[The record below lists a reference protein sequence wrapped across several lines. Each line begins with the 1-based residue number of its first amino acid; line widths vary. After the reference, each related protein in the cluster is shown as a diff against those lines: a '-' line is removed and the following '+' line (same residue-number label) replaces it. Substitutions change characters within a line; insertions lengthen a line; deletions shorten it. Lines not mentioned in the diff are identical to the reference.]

1 MAAPRFLAVVGVAVV
16 TAAGIGLTV
25 SAQPQPPLTREHLLL
40 TVDRMM
46 AERWYGGD
54 ERPKLGAT
62 KDQEILQRA
71 LASTNVEIRRLGVR
85 SLGRFENPRDVPTI
99 AAFLQDRDV
108 GTRCEAINAIV
119 SALHNSEGPDVVP
132 AMRALLMPY
141 QPAGKAPFVPQTC
154 RIDPRE
160 AIARLHYDS
169 QTAAE
174 VLRLLTSSPNPSVNP
189 NPAGPGGFRPTV
201 SFDRSEATLIL
212 RLILIMLQRDRTLPI
227 DSDLRYWI
235 RLRANPPM
243 NAPGAVVPRG
253 APPDPNN
260 GRPDL
265 DALEILG
272 LLQETDAA
280 VFSHAALWHC
290 PGLYCGWEIRV
301 AGVKGLN
308 PLDPAA
314 AQALDAAR
322 RDDAPEVRVV
332 ALRRYAS
339 VIGRTG
345 TCEPIA
351 TALSDETES
360 MLVRIEA
367 ADLLDP
373 RCQERGEVAR
383 HLAEIA
389 AELRDPIKADEW
401 RLPSHALE
409 TLAKFD
415 PASAT
420 LIVDAAAIKHRVWLV
435 RAAAARAAA
444 VIKDEG
450 ALLKLVRD
458 ADTNVRNEALNGLV
472 MLRYPAVTDLAVESL
487 ESADDQLVITGARIL
502 KGAKNRDAAIPA
514 CLKTL
519 QRLTSEGRDTSRL
532 AKLAVL
538 ERLKEWAPQDAT
550 GASSIT
556 SIVGDLAALRDFD
569 PFVVSRLV
577 EVIELATGRLQPI
590 IPSHRSFQQPTE
602 DELKSENLPDCAKL
616 VLEGGGTLV
625 IGFKMAEAP
634 LTIARFARLVGDGY
648 FNDQPFIYRRRTFE
662 TMDAGSIRGNDVS
675 GDARFLR
682 DEIGMERHVIG
693 AVGLATH
700 GRDTGDMRFFVDLWQ
715 QPAAD
720 YQFTVF
726 GTLSYKAEGPQLLPT
741 ASVNGILEGGTING
755 VFLGYHNNPCR

>member
-1 MAAPRFLAVVGVAVV
+1 MAAPRLLAVVGVAVV
-16 TAAGIGLTV
+16 TAAGLGLAV

-40 TVDRMM
+40 TVDRIMG
-46 AERWYGGD
+46 ERWYGGD
-54 ERPKLGAT
+54 RSPKLGAT

-99 AAFLQDRDV
+99 AAFLQDPDV
-108 GTRCEAINAIV
+108 GTRCEAINALV
-119 SALHNSEGPDVVP
+119 SALHNSEGAEVMP

-141 QPAGKAPFVPQTC
+141 QPVGKGPPVHPSC
-154 RIDPRE
+154 GMDPRE

-169 QTAAE
+169 QTAAD
-174 VLRLLTSSPNPSVNP
+174 VLRLLTSSPDPSVNP
-189 NPAGPGGFRPTV
+189 NPAAPGGFRPTV
-201 SFDRSEATLIL
+201 SFDRPEATLIL

-243 NAPGAVVPRG
+243 NTQGPKVAIGK
-253 APPDPNN
+253 PPDP
-260 GRPDL
+260 GIGPDI

-272 LLQETDAA
+272 LLQETDAT
-280 VFSHAALWHC
+280 VFAHAALWHC
-290 PGLYCGWEIRV
+290 PGLYCGWKIRV

-314 AQALDAAR
+314 AQALDTAR

-373 RCQERGEVAR
+373 RCQEREEVAR

-389 AELRDPIKADEW
+389 AELRDPTKADEW

-420 LIVDAAAIKHRVWLV
+420 RIVDAAAIKHRVWFV

-472 MLRYPAVTDLAVESL
+472 MLRYPAVTDLAIESL

-502 KGAKNRDAAIPA
+502 KGTKNRDAAIPA

-569 PFVVSRLV
+569 PFVVLRIV
-577 EVIELATGRLQPI
+577 DVIELATGQPQPI
-590 IPSHRSFQQPTE
+590 IPSHRPLQQPAE
-602 DELKSENLPDCAKL
+602 DDLKSDSLPVCAKL
-616 VLEGGGTLV
+616 VLEGGGTV
-625 IGFKMAEAP
+625 AIEFKKAEAP
-634 LTIARFARLVGDGY
+634 LTIARFAKLVGDGY
-648 FNDQPFIYRRRTFE
+648 FNSQPFIYRRRTLE
-662 TMDAGSIRGNDVS
+662 TMDAGSTRGNDVS

-693 AVGLATH
+693 AVGLAAH

-726 GTLSYKAEGPQLLPT
+726 GTLSYKAGGPQLVPA

-755 VFLGYHNNPCR
+755 VILGYRANSCQ